1 MIDRQK
7 IWLGRGFLALGV
19 GLLVLW
25 LGAGLDGLA
34 YRFSLSPHLE
44 FLGRLR
50 GTKSLVRAAVA
61 SRREAKST
69 GLIGRLEIPRV
80 DLTALVVEGTSGRAL
95 RRGVGHV
102 KGTPFPGER
111 GNVALAGHRD
121 TYLRK
126 LKDVEKGDL
135 IRIATPD
142 GVFAYQVETIM
153 IVRPYRADLLDNT
166 RRPRLTLVTCYPF
179 HWIGPAPKRFVIRA
193 RPVDGPLA
201 VEDKAGGKA
210 GSSGGRTA
218 AIAGG
223 RAAAKAGS

>member
-1 MIDRQK
+1 MVDRQR
-7 IWLGRGFLALGV
+7 IWLARGFLAIGA
-19 GLLVLW
+19 GLLALW

-34 YRFSLSPHLE
+34 FRASLAPHLE
-44 FLGRLR
+44 FLGRLGR
-50 GTKSLVRAAVA
+50 TRPLVRAAVA
-61 SRREAKST
+61 SRREAVST
-69 GLIGRLEIPRV
+69 GLIGRIEIPRIA
-80 DLTALVVEGTSGRAL
+80 LSALVVEGTSGRAL
-95 RRGVGHV
+95 RHGVGHV

-142 GVFAYQVETIM
+142 GVFAYEVESIL
-153 IVRPYRADLLDNT
+153 IVRPHRGDLLDNT

-193 RPVDGPLA
+193 RPSEHQLASGP
-201 VEDKAGGKA
+201 E
-210 GSSGGRTA
+210 A
-218 AIAGG
+218 ASRGG
-223 RAAAKAGS
+223 RAAALGVPLHTR